1 MIVKYVQPVAILW
14 DESGLEGTEA
24 RGGKRGVRCVR
35 QPMVACLRIALSMM
49 ITEIDTGKRSRH
61 LLNYSVLVFVV
72 YSLFDLSL
80 FGSCSIFLIG
90 SDFAFRLLSLS
101 LFAEEYVFLFYL
113 FPSIILTSM

>member
-1 MIVKYVQPVAILW
+1 MYNFYFSSSLSFLLKLRMF
-14 DESGLEGTEA
+14 EREG
-24 RGGKRGVRCVR
+24 V
-35 QPMVACLRIALSMM
+35 
-49 ITEIDTGKRSRH
+49 
-61 LLNYSVLVFVV
+61 LNYSVLVFVV